1 MSAAIIILISGLASM
16 SSVAG
21 SAIGAV
27 IYNNESKPDSNDNSE
42 QDSNDS
48 DPEPA
53 SPTAPSDPAPSD
65 PAPPSP
71 APEPVDCVGEWS
83 QEPCSVQCG
92 GGTKVKVWTTSVE
105 PQHGG
110 APCPSPKTKVLPC
123 NSQSCQ
129 AAVQPPA
136 GVSS

>member
-1 MSAAIIILISGLASM
+1 MSGAIIIVISGLASM
-16 SSVAG
+16 SSVLG
-21 SAIGAV
+21 SAIGGV
-27 IYNNESKPDSNDNSE
+27 LYNSKLDSNDNSE

-53 SPTAPSDPAPSD
+53 SPAAPSEPAPSE
-65 PAPPSP
+65 PAPPSS
-71 APEPVDCVGEWS
+71 APEPVDCVGSWS

-92 GGTKVKVWTTSVE
+92 GGTKTKIWTTSVE

-110 APCPSPKTKVLPC
+110 NPCPSPKTKVLPC
-123 NSQSCQ
+123 NSQSCA